1 MYNKESELIMK
12 KYFVLFFLLLLV
24 RNDFL
29 SVTQSGQ
36 QQKIVVNKIN
46 KEALLKLLK
55 ERNNKP
61 LFLNLWAT
69 WCLPCKE
76 EFPTINKLSKE
87 FNDVEFIGISIDYPE
102 EVNTKIIPFLK
113 SQNIVFTCYVNGFEK
128 DEELINTL
136 DGNWNGALPATFIYD
151 KNGNRVSF
159 LEGKKSYEEFKKE
172 IEKVRK

>member
-1 MYNKESELIMK
+1 MK
-12 KYFVLFFLLLLV
+12 
-24 RNDFL
+24 NIFL
-29 SVTQSGQ
+29 SLLIILFISSNFFAQKKDS
-36 QQKIVVNKIN
+36 KIVVEKID
-46 KEALLKLLK
+46 KSKLEKLVK
-55 ERNNKP
+55 ERKGKP
-61 LFLNLWAT
+61 LFLNVWAT
-69 WCLPCKE
+69 WCVPCRE
-76 EFPTINKLSKE
+76 EFPTINKLVDEYK
-87 FNDVEFIGISIDYPE
+87 NVEFIGISIDYPE

-136 DGNWNGALPATFIYD
+136 DENWNGALPATFIYD